1 MEFWIIFDRE
11 TGAIVE
17 RGSGSTGVAAAQEL
31 DASLGMILVPQAVV
45 RTREIDLD
53 VLRAYL
59 AASIDAQAEQVRQQF
74 LTPGAGQGM
83 TYIRKEMEARAW
95 VADGEAATPFLTV
108 EAAARGMTVADLAAE
123 VIQLADAWVVIGS
136 TIEGLRM
143 GAKTT
148 IARSVTFGDVVL
160 ASEVD
165 WGKVGQAAAA
175 IANG

>member
-1 MEFWIIFDRE
+1 MEYWIVYDRA
-11 TGAIVE
+11 TGAQVW
-17 RGSGSTGVAAAQEL
+17 RGSGSPGVAAAQDL
-31 DASLGMILVPQAVV
+31 DDSLGIIIVPQAVV
-45 RTREIDLD
+45 QTPEINLD

-59 AASIDAQAEQVRQQF
+59 AANIDAQAEQVRQQF

-95 VADGEAATPFLTV
+95 MVDNQAATPFLTV
-108 EAAARGMTVADLAAE
+108 EAAARGMTLAELAAE
-123 VIQLADAWVVIGS
+123 VIQLADAWVSIGS

-148 IARSVTFGDVVL
+148 IARAVTFGEVVL
-160 ASEVD
+160 ASEVE
-165 WGKVGQAAAA
+165 WAKVGQVALT

>member
-1 MEFWIIFDRE
+1 MEFWIIFDRA

-17 RGSGSTGVAAAQEL
+17 RGSGSTGVAAAQQL
-31 DASLGMILVPQAVV
+31 DDSLGMILVPQAVV

-59 AASIDAQAEQVRQQF
+59 AASIDAQAEQIRQQF

-95 VADGEAATPFLTV
+95 IVDNGAPVPFLTV

-123 VIQLADAWVVIGS
+123 VIQLADAWVAIGS

-148 IARSVTFGDVVL
+148 IARSVTFGEVVL

-165 WGKVGQAAAA
+165 WKKVSQVALA

>member
-1 MEFWIIFDRE
+1 MEFWIVYDRA
-11 TGAIVE
+11 TGAQLW
-17 RGSGSTGVAAAQEL
+17 RGSGSAGVAAAQEL
-31 DASLGMILVPQAVV
+31 GDSQGIIIVPQAVV
-45 RTREIDLD
+45 QTPEINLD

-59 AASIDAQAEQVRQQF
+59 AANIDVQAEQVRQQF